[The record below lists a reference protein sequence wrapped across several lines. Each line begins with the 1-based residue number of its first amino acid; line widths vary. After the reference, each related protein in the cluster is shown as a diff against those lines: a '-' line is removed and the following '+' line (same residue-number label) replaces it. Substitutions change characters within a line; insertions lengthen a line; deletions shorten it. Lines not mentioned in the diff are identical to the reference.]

1 MGIYQNNSER
11 VPRDVHMR
19 SLSHPI
25 HESSY
30 THAHWS
36 HGFCKL
42 LTGWPLD
49 VHFLPLQDRV
59 VCLHCYIVWNFCQYL
74 NYCCVYV
81 LCMLYMHVCVCVVC
95 VCVVCACVVCACMCV
110 CVVCAC
116 VHVCA
121 CVLCV
126 HVCGV
131 CMCVVCACMCVCVV
145 CVVCACMWCV
155 NVCCVCMCGVC
166 CVYVCACVCL
176 IVNFIT
182 PQS

>member
-74 NYCCVYV
+74 NCCCVYV

-95 VCVVCACVVCACMCV
+95 VCVVCV

-116 VHVCA
+116 VLYVRVCACVLYVRVCMYVHVCCVCMCVVCACVLCVHVCA
-121 CVLCV
+121 CVLYVLCV

-131 CMCVVCACMCVCVV
+131 CMCVVCACVV
-145 CVVCACMWCV
+145 CVVCMYVRVCV
-155 NVCCVCMCGVC
+155 
-166 CVYVCACVCL
+166 
-176 IVNFIT
+176 
-182 PQS
+182 